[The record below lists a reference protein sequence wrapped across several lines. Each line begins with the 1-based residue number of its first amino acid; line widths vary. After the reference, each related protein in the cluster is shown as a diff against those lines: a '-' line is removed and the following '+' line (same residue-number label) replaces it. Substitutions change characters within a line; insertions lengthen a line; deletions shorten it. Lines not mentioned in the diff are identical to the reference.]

1 MRPITVTQPW
11 PRGSLAIALVAAL
24 AGGCFSSEK
33 PSQKQNPP
41 MKQTPNQAPP
51 PAAITRGEKGS
62 MTGEVLRFRETTSNT
77 LSNKDVGVS
86 NIFERELPDEQGV
99 IAPRLSAVL
108 VIHDPHTDAI
118 RRETV
123 FAGNIVSIGGDRYTV
138 VSVELGK
145 GSPGWISLRQV
156 K

>member
-1 MRPITVTQPW
+1 MTVTRPW
-11 PRGSLAIALVAAL
+11 PGCSLAIALAAAL
-24 AGGCFSSEK
+24 AGGCASSEK
-33 PSQKQNPP
+33 PSQNQNPP
-41 MKQTPNQAPP
+41 TNQTPDQTPP

-62 MTGEVLRFRETTSNT
+62 MTGEVLKFRETTSNT
-77 LSNKDVGVS
+77 LSNKDVGIS
-86 NIFERELPDEQGV
+86 NIFERDLPDEKGV

-108 VIHDPHTDAI
+108 VIHDPHTDEI

-123 FAGNIVSIGGDRYTV
+123 FAGNIVSIGGDRYSV

-145 GSPGWISLRQV
+145 GEPGWISLRQV